1 MVVHLSCVAQYEET
15 SFHATDNDCVALKV
29 WVAGPGSVESWRAAV
44 RSQIKVAN
52 LGREG
57 GRERKREGR
66 YK

>member
-52 LGREG
+52 LCDAATF
-57 GRERKREGR
+57 
-66 YK
+66 YPTDIQNS